1 MPFGDRLRDLRMRKG
16 QSLQQV
22 AYAISASKAHV
33 WELESNRSKNP
44 SLDLLQ
50 KLASH
55 YNTTVSYLVEEG
67 DTTASAEFVRRNS
80 DKLAA
85 LSEEELDVIERLIEV
100 LAQRSGDPERRGT
113 GQRADQT

>member
-22 AYAISASKAHV
+22 AYAIGASKAHV

-50 KLASH
+50 KLAHH
-55 YNTTVSYLVEEG
+55 YNTSVSYLIEEG
-67 DTTASAEFVRRNS
+67 DTARAADFVRRNS
-80 DKLAA
+80 DKLSV
-85 LSEEELDVIERLIEV
+85 LSEAELDIVERLLEV
-100 LAQRSGDPERRGT
+100 LTQKSGGR
-113 GQRADQT
+113 